1 MSKHCLTLVVNRQEC
16 RVRVDPTTPLL
27 HVLRHDL
34 GLKGA
39 KHACGAEQCG
49 ACQVIL
55 DGQAA
60 PSCQLPVQDAVGQS
74 VRTVEGL
81 ATDGRLS
88 ALQQAFVAENA
99 IQCGY
104 CVAGMLM
111 AGTALLESNPA
122 PTEDEI
128 RAALHQ
134 NLCRCGVYPR
144 VIRAIQ
150 RAAGLVPSDA
160 LYAEIDPAAW
170 PLPPDPPSVQP
181 ALPAALQQYPDLDAW
196 IHFRDAGVVTAYTG
210 KAELGQGIVT
220 ALAQVVAEELDVD
233 VDQIRIQTADTALT
247 PDEGATAGSLSLE
260 TSGGALRQ
268 VAAEARFHLLSLAAE
283 EWDAPWRELS
293 VRAGVVRH
301 AASGRQATYWDLL
314 QGQPLGLR
322 ASGAVAPKAPE
333 RYTVV
338 GQPLTRLDMADK
350 VRGRPR
356 FLHDMDLPGL
366 RHGRVVRGPY
376 AASRLTDKRLDVLDA
391 LPCAVQVVEDGAF
404 LAVLCERED
413 DAIRAMELL
422 AAACAWETPDALPP
436 MDDLFPAL
444 ERAPAQE
451 FLVVDGLP
459 GHAPIPPPPP
469 ARAARAVQ
477 ARYERPFHMHAALG
491 PSCAIAQQTGE
502 RLTVWSHS
510 QGVFQLRD
518 ALAQILAWPKDKL
531 RVIHAEGPG
540 CYGHNGADDVA
551 LDACLLAL
559 RAAGRPVRV
568 QWSRRDEFVYEPYGS
583 AMTMQVTA
591 ALDARRA
598 IGRWRQEISSYTH
611 MGRPRATTDGSAT
624 LLAAWSLAQPFPQP
638 RPQPSL
644 ARHVGL
650 HRNGTPQYRIPETV
664 TVKRFLPE
672 NMLRVSAMRSLGAF
686 ANLFAIESAMDELAR
701 QAGEDPV
708 DFRLR
713 HLADARGRAVIQLL
727 AAQMDWRR
735 RPQPAGSGR
744 GWGMAYGRYKDQQAY
759 AAIGV
764 IVRVARDTGRVD
776 LERAFIAADAGQIVN
791 PDGLSAQLEGSFLQ
805 AASWALYEQVAF
817 NAQGVTS
824 TDWDAYPALR
834 ATQVPSVQTFLMR
847 RTGQPVMG
855 AGEAGQCPT
864 PAAIANAIYDATGV
878 RLYAMPFARR
888 LPRALPTATASRA
901 G

>member
-1 MSKHCLTLVVNRQEC
+1 MSQHDLTLVVNQRER

-39 KHACGAEQCG
+39 KQACGAEQCG

-55 DGQAA
+55 DGQAT
-60 PSCQLPVQDAVGQS
+60 PSCQLPVQEAVGQPI
-74 VRTVEGL
+74 RTVEGL
-81 ATDGRLS
+81 ATAGRLS

-111 AGTALLESNPA
+111 AGTALLEANPA

-128 RAALHQ
+128 RAALHR

-144 VIRAIQ
+144 AVRAIQ
-150 RAAGLVPSDA
+150 RASGAVPPGA
-160 LYAEIDPAAW
+160 LYEEIEPED
-170 PLPPDPPSVQP
+170 PLPPSPPP
-181 ALPAALQQYPDLDAW
+181 PRTALPASLQQYPALDDW
-196 IHFRDAGVVTAYTG
+196 MHFRDAGVVTVYTG

-220 ALAQVVAEELDVD
+220 ALAQVVAEELDVAI
-233 VDQIRIQTADTALT
+233 DQIRIHTADTALT

-260 TSGGALRQ
+260 MSGGALRQ
-268 VAAEARFHLLSLAAE
+268 AAAETRFHLLSLAAE

-293 VRAGVVRH
+293 VQAGVVRH

-314 QGQPLGLR
+314 QGQPIGLR
-322 ASGAVAPKAPE
+322 ASGAVAPKDPE

-338 GQPLTRLDMADK
+338 GQPLTRLDVEAK
-350 VRGRPR
+350 VRGQPC
-356 FLHDMDLPGL
+356 FLHDMELPGL

-376 AASRLTDKRLDVLDA
+376 AASRLTDKRLDVLAA
-391 LPCAVQVVEDGAF
+391 LPFEAQVVEDGAF
-404 LAVLCERED
+404 LAVLCDRED
-413 DAIRAMELL
+413 DAVRAMERL

-436 MDDLFPAL
+436 MDALFPTM
-444 ERAPAQE
+444 EQVPAQE
-451 FLVVDGLP
+451 FLVIDGLP
-459 GHAPIPPPPP
+459 GHAPIPPRTEGP
-469 ARAARAVQ
+469 ADRTVQ
-477 ARYERPFHMHAALG
+477 ARYGRPFHMHAALG
-491 PSCAIAQQTGE
+491 PSCAVAQLEGD

-518 ALAQILAWPKDKL
+518 ALAQVLAWPREKI

-540 CYGHNGADDVA
+540 CYGHNGADDAA

-559 RAAGRPVRV
+559 ASPGRPVRV
-568 QWSRRDEFVYEPYGS
+568 QWSRQDEFVYEPYGS
-583 AMTMQVTA
+583 AMTMRVTA
-591 ALDARRA
+591 TLDASRRLA
-598 IGRWRQEISSYTH
+598 SWRQEISSYTH
-611 MGRPRATTDGSAT
+611 MGRPQAMTDGSAT
-624 LLAAWSLAQPFPQP
+624 LLAAWTLAQPLPPPQP
-638 RPQPSL
+638 KPSL

-650 HRNGTPQYRIPETV
+650 HRNGTPQYRIPDTV
-664 TVKRFLPE
+664 TVKRFLPK
-672 NMLRVSAMRSLGAF
+672 NLLRVSSMRSLGAF
-686 ANLFAIESAMDELAR
+686 ANLFAIEAAMDELAR
-701 QAGEDPV
+701 MAGEDPV

-713 HLADARGRAVIQLL
+713 HLDDERGRAVIQLL
-727 AAQMDWRR
+727 AAKMDWHR
-735 RPQPAGSGR
+735 RPQPTGSGR

-805 AASWALYEQVAF
+805 AASWALHEQVAF

-824 TDWDAYPALR
+824 TDWEAYPALR
-834 ATQVPSVQTFLMR
+834 ATQVPSLQTFLMR

-864 PAAIANAIYDATGV
+864 PAAVANAIYDATGI
-878 RLYAMPFARR
+878 RLYAMPFARH
-888 LPRALPTATASRA
+888 LSRAWPATSASRA